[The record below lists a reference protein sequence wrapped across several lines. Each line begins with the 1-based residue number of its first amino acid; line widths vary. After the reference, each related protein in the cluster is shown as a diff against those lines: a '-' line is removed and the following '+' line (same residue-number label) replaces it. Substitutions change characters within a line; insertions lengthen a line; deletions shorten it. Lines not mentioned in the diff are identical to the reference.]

1 MISAQLLLE
10 NAFEIYTNLYFIILI
25 YLYKQVF
32 FLPCLSKKSKKKNI
46 QSYNR
51 LYKHLK
57 IIDFVYSKR
66 FGFQEGYST
75 EHAIIQMVDQ
85 IMSSFGKDKF
95 TLRVFI
101 DFSKAFDT
109 VDDDILSPSRLIKR
123 PQMAILDYA

>member
-1 MISAQLLLE
+1 MISAHLLLE
-10 NAFEIYTNLYFIILI
+10 NALEIYTNLYFIILI

-32 FLPCLSKKSKKKNI
+32 FLPCLSKKSKKKI
-46 QSYNR
+46 IYNR

-109 VDDDILSPSRLIKR
+109 VDDDILTPSRLIKR